1 MFSIAAPL
9 ASPLSRRSGVK
20 RFLALFPAC
29 LLVCLGPAAGAAHAA
44 DADIGAPLAGSF
56 LGSVLFG
63 TPFEGVGTPDIL
75 LLVIIGLVL
84 MRVMSGKSRNNSRPG
99 QNGRGDGE
107 NFRDEFMKASRDKE
121 KRDGEEGGWSSWN
134 RDRKSP
140 PQQRD
145 DAPQHDMRR
154 QARATWDALRNR
166 QPESAPEQGNA
177 EQPAASGLAGSRQV
191 ASGVSVPK
199 NFDVEDFLGGARAL
213 YARLQHS
220 WAARDVDDLEPFVS
234 ESMLRILREQS
245 ALDPQPGEVQ
255 ILLVTAVLSG
265 FSGEGGNER
274 VSVTFDAVIHDG
286 PENDKTEPANV
297 RELWHFVRGSATG
310 GTWRLDGIEQV

>member
-20 RFLALFPAC
+20 RFPALFPAC
-29 LLVCLGPAAGAAHAA
+29 LLACLGPAAGTAHAA
-44 DADIGAPLAGSF
+44 EAGIGAPLEGSF

-84 MRVMSGKSRNNSRPG
+84 MRVMSGKNRNNSRPG
-99 QNGRGDGE
+99 PGQNGRRDGE
-107 NFRDEFMKASRDKE
+107 NFRDEFMKASRDEE
-121 KRDGEEGGWSSWN
+121 KRDGEEDGWNAWN
-134 RDRKSP
+134 GDRKSP

-145 DAPQHDMRR
+145 DGAPQNDMRR
-154 QARATWDALRNR
+154 QARATWDALRSR
-166 QPESAPEQGNA
+166 QPESAPEQRNA
-177 EQPAASGLAGSRQV
+177 EQPAASEV
-191 ASGVSVPK
+191 APGVSVPK

-234 ESMLRILREQS
+234 EAMLRILRDQS

-255 ILLVTAVLSG
+255 ILLVTAVLSD
-265 FSGEGGNER
+265 FSSEGGDER

-286 PENDKTEPANV
+286 PESDKTEPVNV
-297 RELWHFVRGSATG
+297 RELWHFVRGSLTG